1 MISVVIATQDH
12 ERLLGPVLSALVPA
26 AVDGVVRQ
34 VIVAD
39 GGSTDATLEI
49 AKDSGADV
57 LELSGSI
64 EARLAVGCGRAK
76 GDWLLILDP
85 SVAPPPGWEAAA
97 RAHIEQGSD
106 KAAWFAPTRGGLF
119 GGPPK
124 AHGLLVSRRLLNEAG
139 GYSAGLLRRL
149 GGRLSRL
156 KPAKS
161 SL

>member
-1 MISVVIATQDH
+1 MISVVIATLND

-39 GGSTDATLEI
+39 GGSSDATLEI
-49 AKDSGADV
+49 AKDCGADV
-57 LELSGSI
+57 LEMSGSI
-64 EARLAVGCGRAK
+64 EVRLAAGCVNAK

-85 SVAPPPGWEAAA
+85 SVTPPPGWEAAA
-97 RAHIEQGSD
+97 RAHIEQGPD
-106 KAAWFAPTRGGLF
+106 KAAWFAPTRGGLL

-124 AHGLLVSRRLLNEAG
+124 AHGLLVSRIQLNASG
-139 GYSAGLLRRL
+139 GYSAGLARKL
-149 GGRLSRL
+149 GGRLARL

-161 SL
+161 GL